1 MKNKSLMPII
11 YSAVLVVGVLFGIHI
26 AKSNGITTAPQ
37 NNGNLSYI
45 NDIFSLIDNEYVDT
59 INIKDLQIKAV
70 THVLESM
77 DPHSEYI
84 KPEVLD
90 EVNDNL
96 HGSFHGIGV
105 SFRIE
110 KDTIAII
117 NTIKG
122 GPSEK
127 VGIMAGDRIVYVGDT
142 LVAGTKVTNKDAMRL
157 LKGPKKTK
165 VDVKIKRRGVE
176 ELLDFTIIRDV
187 IPTHSVD
194 VAYMI
199 DDNIGFIKMTKFSAT
214 THKEFVDA
222 VKKLKAEGM
231 KQLILDLRD
240 NTGGYLGEAVG
251 VVDELLEDNKLIVYT
266 EGEHRDRSYIF
277 SRYRGLWENQDIIVL
292 INESSASA
300 SEIVAGALQD
310 NDRGTIIGRRSFGK
324 GLVQEQF
331 DLGENGAL
339 RLTVARYYT
348 PTGRCIQKPFSGDKK
363 EYLLEEFSR
372 YESGEMFNID
382 SIHFADS
389 LKYITPKGKI
399 VYGGGGIMPD
409 IYVPLKNDSSHYFF
423 NKMANSGILF
433 QYAFDYADA
442 HRKEI
447 LNYGDVKN
455 FDKNFVFTDEMFNE
469 LMRRTKEKKITGNK
483 ADKVKARE
491 LSEPL
496 FKAYVARDVFGDE
509 AFYVLYE
516 PIDEILQEAIDY
528 ISRQDTESP
537 SHQE

>member
-11 YSAVLVVGVLFGIHI
+11 YSAILVAGIFLGI
-26 AKSNGITTAPQ
+26 YLAKSNGITAASQ
-37 NNGNLSYI
+37 SNDDMSYI
-45 NDIFSLIDNEYVDT
+45 NDVFSLIDKEYVDT
-59 INIKDLQIKAV
+59 INIKDLQVKAV
-70 THVLESM
+70 THILESM

-90 EVNDNL
+90 DVNDNL
-96 HGSFHGIGV
+96 QGSFHGIGV

-165 VDVKIKRRGVE
+165 VDVKIKRRGVD
-176 ELLDFTIIRDV
+176 ELLDFTIVRDV

-199 DDNIGFIKMTKFSAT
+199 DDEIGFVKMTKFSAT
-214 THKEFVDA
+214 THKEFVEA
-222 VKKLKAEGM
+222 IKKLKSEGM
-231 KQLILDLRD
+231 KKLILDLRD
-240 NTGGYLGEAVG
+240 NTGGYLGESVG

-266 EGEHRDRSYIF
+266 EGEHRERAYLF
-277 SRYRGLWENQDIIVL
+277 SRHRGLWEDKDVVVL
-292 INESSASA
+292 INEGSASA

-310 NDRGTIIGRRSFGK
+310 NDSGTIIGRRSFGK

-348 PTGRCIQKPFSGDKK
+348 PTGRCIQKPFTGNKE
-363 EYLLEEFSR
+363 EYLLEEYSR
-372 YESGEMFNID
+372 YTTGEMFNID

-389 LKYITPKGKI
+389 LKYITPEGRI

-409 IYVPLKNDSSHYFF
+409 IYVPLENDSSHYFF

-442 HRKEI
+442 HRKKI
-447 LNYGDVKN
+447 LSYGDVKN
-455 FDKNFVFTDEMFNE
+455 FDKKFVFTDAMFDE
-469 LMRRTKEKKITGNK
+469 LMRRAEEKKITGNK
-483 ADKVKARE
+483 ADKDKARE

-516 PIDEILQEAIDY
+516 PIDEILQEAISKLKAE
-528 ISRQDTESP
+528 I
-537 SHQE
+537 

>member
-11 YSAVLVVGVLFGIHI
+11 YSAILVAGIFLGI
-26 AKSNGITTAPQ
+26 YLAKSNGITAASQ
-37 NNGNLSYI
+37 SNDDMSYI
-45 NDIFSLIDNEYVDT
+45 NDVFSLIDKEYVDT
-59 INIKDLQIKAV
+59 INIKDLQVKAV
-70 THVLESM
+70 THILESM

-84 KPEVLD
+84 KPEVLED
-90 EVNDNL
+90 VNDNL
-96 HGSFHGIGV
+96 QGSFHGIGV

-165 VDVKIKRRGVE
+165 VDVKIKRRGVD
-176 ELLDFTIIRDV
+176 ELLDFTIVRDV

-199 DDNIGFIKMTKFSAT
+199 DDEIGFVKMTKFSAT
-214 THKEFVDA
+214 THKEFVEA
-222 VKKLKAEGM
+222 IKKLKSEGM
-231 KQLILDLRD
+231 KKLILDLRD
-240 NTGGYLGEAVG
+240 NTGGYLGESVG

-266 EGEHRDRSYIF
+266 EGEHRERAYLF
-277 SRYRGLWENQDIIVL
+277 SRHRGLWEDKDVVVL
-292 INESSASA
+292 INEGSASA

-348 PTGRCIQKPFSGDKK
+348 PTGRCIQKPFTGNKE
-363 EYLLEEFSR
+363 EYLLEEYSR
-372 YESGEMFNID
+372 YTTGEMFNID

-389 LKYITPKGKI
+389 LKYITPKGRI

-409 IYVPLKNDSSHYFF
+409 IYVPLENDSSHYFF

-442 HRKEI
+442 HRKKI
-447 LNYGDVKN
+447 LSYGDVKN
-455 FDKNFVFTDEMFNE
+455 FDKKFVFTDAMFDE
-469 LMRRTKEKKITGNK
+469 LMRRAEKKKITGNK
-483 ADKVKARE
+483 ADKDKARE

-516 PIDEILQEAIDY
+516 PIDEILQEAISKLKAE
-528 ISRQDTESP
+528 I
-537 SHQE
+537 

>member
-1 MKNKSLMPII
+1 MKKQHLMPLI
-11 YSAVLVVGVLFGIHI
+11 YSAILATGILFGIYI
-26 AKSNGITTAPQ
+26 AKSNGITATPKKSD
-37 NNGNLSYI
+37 NFYI
-45 NDIFSLIDNEYVDT
+45 NDIFSLIDKEYVDT
-59 INIKDLQIKAV
+59 ININELQTKAV
-70 THVLESM
+70 THILETM

-90 EVNDNL
+90 DVNDNL

-127 VGIMAGDRIVYVGDT
+127 VGILAGDRIVYVGDT

-176 ELLDFTIIRDV
+176 ELLDFTIVRDV
-187 IPTHSVD
+187 IPTHSID

-199 DDNIGFIKMTKFSAT
+199 NDNIGFIKMTKFSAT
-214 THKEFVDA
+214 THKEFVEA

-231 KQLILDLRD
+231 TQLILDLRD

-251 VVDELLEDNKLIVYT
+251 VVDEMLADNNLIVYT

-277 SRYRGLWENQDIIVL
+277 SRHRGMWENNDVVVL

-331 DLGENGAL
+331 DLSGNGAL

-348 PTGRCIQKPFSGDKK
+348 PT
-363 EYLLEEFSR
+363 
-372 YESGEMFNID
+372 
-382 SIHFADS
+382 
-389 LKYITPKGKI
+389 
-399 VYGGGGIMPD
+399 
-409 IYVPLKNDSSHYFF
+409 
-423 NKMANSGILF
+423 
-433 QYAFDYADA
+433 
-442 HRKEI
+442 
-447 LNYGDVKN
+447 
-455 FDKNFVFTDEMFNE
+455 
-469 LMRRTKEKKITGNK
+469 
-483 ADKVKARE
+483 
-491 LSEPL
+491 
-496 FKAYVARDVFGDE
+496 
-509 AFYVLYE
+509 
-516 PIDEILQEAIDY
+516 
-528 ISRQDTESP
+528 
-537 SHQE
+537 

>member
-11 YSAVLVVGVLFGIHI
+11 YSAILVAGIFLGI
-26 AKSNGITTAPQ
+26 YLAKSNGITAASQ
-37 NNGNLSYI
+37 SNDDMSYI
-45 NDIFSLIDNEYVDT
+45 NDVFSLIDKEYVDT
-59 INIKDLQIKAV
+59 INIKDLQVKAV
-70 THVLESM
+70 THILESM

-84 KPEVLD
+84 KPEVLED
-90 EVNDNL
+90 VNDNL
-96 HGSFHGIGV
+96 QGSFHGIGV

-165 VDVKIKRRGVE
+165 VDVKIKRRGVD
-176 ELLDFTIIRDV
+176 ELLDFTIVRDV

-199 DDNIGFIKMTKFSAT
+199 DDEIGFVKMTKFSAT
-214 THKEFVDA
+214 THKEFVEA
-222 VKKLKAEGM
+222 IKKLKSEGM
-231 KQLILDLRD
+231 KKLIIDLRD
-240 NTGGYLGEAVG
+240 NTGGYLGESVG

-266 EGEHRDRSYIF
+266 EGEHRERAYLF
-277 SRYRGLWENQDIIVL
+277 SRHRGLWEDKDVVVL
-292 INESSASA
+292 INEGSASA

-348 PTGRCIQKPFSGDKK
+348 PTGRCIQKPFTGNKE
-363 EYLLEEFSR
+363 EYLLEEYSR
-372 YESGEMFNID
+372 YTTGEMFNID

-389 LKYITPKGKI
+389 LKYITPKGRI

-409 IYVPLKNDSSHYFF
+409 IYVPLENDSSHYFF

-442 HRKEI
+442 HRKKI
-447 LNYGDVKN
+447 LSYGDVKN
-455 FDKNFVFTDEMFNE
+455 FDKKFVFTDAMFDE
-469 LMRRTKEKKITGNK
+469 LMRRAEEKKITGNK
-483 ADKVKARE
+483 ADKDKARE

-516 PIDEILQEAIDY
+516 PIDEILQEAISKLKDE
-528 ISRQDTESP
+528 I
-537 SHQE
+537 

>member
-11 YSAVLVVGVLFGIHI
+11 YSAILVAGIFLGI
-26 AKSNGITTAPQ
+26 YLAKSNGITAASQ
-37 NNGNLSYI
+37 SNDDMSYI
-45 NDIFSLIDNEYVDT
+45 NDVFSLIDKEYVDT
-59 INIKDLQIKAV
+59 INIKDLQVKAV
-70 THVLESM
+70 THILESM

-84 KPEVLD
+84 KPEVLED
-90 EVNDNL
+90 VNDNL
-96 HGSFHGIGV
+96 QGSFHGIGV

-165 VDVKIKRRGVE
+165 VDVKIKRRGVD
-176 ELLDFTIIRDV
+176 ELLDFTIVRDV

-199 DDNIGFIKMTKFSAT
+199 DDEIGFVKMTKFSAT
-214 THKEFVDA
+214 THKEFVEA
-222 VKKLKAEGM
+222 IKKLKSEGM
-231 KQLILDLRD
+231 KKLILDLRD
-240 NTGGYLGEAVG
+240 NTGGYLGESVG

-266 EGEHRDRSYIF
+266 EGEHRERAYLF
-277 SRYRGLWENQDIIVL
+277 SRHRGLWEDKDVVVL
-292 INESSASA
+292 INEGSASA

-348 PTGRCIQKPFSGDKK
+348 PTGRCIQKPFTGNKE
-363 EYLLEEFSR
+363 EYLLEEYSR
-372 YESGEMFNID
+372 YTTGEMFNID

-389 LKYITPKGKI
+389 LKYITPKGRI

-409 IYVPLKNDSSHYFF
+409 IYVPLENDSSHYFF

-442 HRKEI
+442 HRKKI
-447 LNYGDVKN
+447 LSYGDVKN
-455 FDKNFVFTDEMFNE
+455 FDKKFVFTDAMFDE
-469 LMRRTKEKKITGNK
+469 LMRRAEEKKITGNK
-483 ADKVKARE
+483 ADKDKARE

-516 PIDEILQEAIDY
+516 PIDEILQEAISKLKAE
-528 ISRQDTESP
+528 I
-537 SHQE
+537 

>member
-11 YSAVLVVGVLFGIHI
+11 YSAILVAGIFLGI
-26 AKSNGITTAPQ
+26 YLAKSNGITATSQ
-37 NNGNLSYI
+37 SNDDMSYI
-45 NDIFSLIDNEYVDT
+45 NDVFSLIDKEYVDT
-59 INIKDLQIKAV
+59 INIKDLQVKAV
-70 THVLESM
+70 THILESM

-90 EVNDNL
+90 DVNDNL
-96 HGSFHGIGV
+96 QGSFHGIGV

-165 VDVKIKRRGVE
+165 VDVKIKRRGVD
-176 ELLDFTIIRDV
+176 ELLDFTIVRDV

-199 DDNIGFIKMTKFSAT
+199 DDEIGFVKMTKFSAT
-214 THKEFVDA
+214 THKEFVEA
-222 VKKLKAEGM
+222 IKKLKSEGM
-231 KQLILDLRD
+231 KKLILDLRD
-240 NTGGYLGEAVG
+240 NTGGYLGESVG

-266 EGEHRDRSYIF
+266 EGEHRERAYLF
-277 SRYRGLWENQDIIVL
+277 SRHRGLWEDKDVVVL
-292 INESSASA
+292 INEGSASA

-348 PTGRCIQKPFSGDKK
+348 PTGRCIQKPFTGNKE
-363 EYLLEEFSR
+363 EYLLEEYSR
-372 YESGEMFNID
+372 YTTGEMFNID

-389 LKYITPKGKI
+389 LKYITPEGRI

-409 IYVPLKNDSSHYFF
+409 IYVPLENDSSHYFF

-442 HRKEI
+442 HRKKI
-447 LNYGDVKN
+447 LSYGDVKN
-455 FDKNFVFTDEMFNE
+455 FDKKFVFTDAMFDE
-469 LMRRTKEKKITGNK
+469 LMRRAEEKKITGNK
-483 ADKVKARE
+483 ADKDKARE

-516 PIDEILQEAIDY
+516 PIDEILQEAISKLKAE
-528 ISRQDTESP
+528 I
-537 SHQE
+537 

>member
-11 YSAVLVVGVLFGIHI
+11 YSAILVAGIFLGI
-26 AKSNGITTAPQ
+26 YLAKSNGITAASQ
-37 NNGNLSYI
+37 SNDDMSYI
-45 NDIFSLIDNEYVDT
+45 NDVFSLIDKEYVDT
-59 INIKDLQIKAV
+59 INIKDLQVKAV
-70 THVLESM
+70 THILESM

-84 KPEVLD
+84 KPEVLED
-90 EVNDNL
+90 VNDNL
-96 HGSFHGIGV
+96 QGSFHGIGV

-165 VDVKIKRRGVE
+165 VDVKIKRRGVD
-176 ELLDFTIIRDV
+176 ELLDFTIVRDV

-199 DDNIGFIKMTKFSAT
+199 DDEIGFVKMTKFSAT
-214 THKEFVDA
+214 THKEFVEA
-222 VKKLKAEGM
+222 IKKLKSEGM
-231 KQLILDLRD
+231 KKLILDLRD
-240 NTGGYLGEAVG
+240 NTGGYLGESVG

-266 EGEHRDRSYIF
+266 EGEHRERAYLF
-277 SRYRGLWENQDIIVL
+277 SRHRGLWEDKDVVVL
-292 INESSASA
+292 INEGSASA

-348 PTGRCIQKPFSGDKK
+348 PTGRCIQKPFTGNKE
-363 EYLLEEFSR
+363 EYLLEEYSR
-372 YESGEMFNID
+372 YTTGEMFNID

-389 LKYITPKGKI
+389 LKYITPEGRI

-409 IYVPLKNDSSHYFF
+409 IYVPLENDSSHYFF

-442 HRKEI
+442 HRKKI
-447 LNYGDVKN
+447 LSYGDVKN
-455 FDKNFVFTDEMFNE
+455 FDKKFVFTDAMFDE
-469 LMRRTKEKKITGNK
+469 LMRRAEEKKITGNK
-483 ADKVKARE
+483 ADKDKARE

-516 PIDEILQEAIDY
+516 PIDEILQEAISKLKDE
-528 ISRQDTESP
+528 I
-537 SHQE
+537 

>member
-1 MKNKSLMPII
+1 MVTVDPNLIGLVHIVLRVHQCVGKFAII
-11 YSAVLVVGVLFGIHI
+11 GQIYL
-26 AKSNGITTAPQ
+26 AKSNGITPAPKS
-37 NNGNLSYI
+37 NSDISYI
-45 NDIFSLIDNEYVDT
+45 NDVFSLIDNEYVDT
-59 INIKDLQIKAV
+59 INIKDLQVKAV

-84 KPEVLD
+84 KPEILD
-90 EVNDNL
+90 EVNESL
-96 HGSFHGIGV
+96 YGSFHGIGV

-110 KDTIAII
+110 KDTITII

-127 VGIMAGDRIVYVGDT
+127 VGIVAGDRIVYVGDT

-176 ELLDFTIIRDV
+176 ELLDFTIVRDV
-187 IPTHSVD
+187 IPTHSID

-222 VKKLKAEGM
+222 VKKLKSEGM
-231 KQLILDLRD
+231 TRLILDLRD

-277 SRYRGLWENQDIIVL
+277 SRYRGLWEDKDVIVL

-348 PTGRCIQKPFSGDKK
+348 PTGRCIQKPFSGNKE
-363 EYLLEEFSR
+363 EYLLEEYSR

-389 LKYITPKGKI
+389 LKYITPKGRI

-409 IYVPLKNDSSHYFF
+409 IYVPLENDSSHYFF

-433 QYAFDYADA
+433 QYAFDYADS

-447 LNYGDVKN
+447 LSYGDVKN
-455 FDKNFVFTDEMFNE
+455 FDKKFVFTDEMFKE
-469 LMRRTKEKKITGNK
+469 LMRRTEEKKIIGNK
-483 ADKVKARE
+483 ADKAKARE
-491 LSEPL
+491 LAEPL

-516 PIDEILQEAIDY
+516 PIDEILQEAILKLK
-528 ISRQDTESP
+528 TVN
-537 SHQE
+537 

>member
-348 PTGRCIQKPFSGDKK
+348 PTGRCIEKPFSGDKK

-389 LKYITPKGKI
+389 LKYITPTGKI

-509 AFYVLYE
+509 AFYILYE